1 MDTLVFLGRTLG
13 FSVAAGVNLYAT
25 VALIGLA
32 SRFGWVALPPEYAIF
47 DSNWVIGSALLLYA
61 VEFVADKVP
70 WVDTLWDTVHTFIRP
85 LGGAAVAVASL
96 GDASPGMT
104 VLVALLGGT
113 VAAGAH
119 ATKAGTRVVVNTS
132 PEPFSNWLVS
142 LAEDGFVIALG
153 LLALKYPLAA
163 LIVSSVVIIAVVM
176 LAAVLIRAFRRRFGR
191 SAAPAASLRE
201 IEKIGNSKTREGATE
216 VGPRGSRAAL

>member
-1 MDTLVFLGRTLG
+1 MDTVAFLGRTLG

-47 DSNWVIGSALLLYA
+47 DNDWVIASALFLYA

-70 WVDTLWDTVHTFIRP
+70 WVDTLWDTVHTFVRP
-85 LGGAAVAVASL
+85 LGGAVVAVAAL
-96 GDASPGMT
+96 GDASPGMKA
-104 VLVALLGGT
+104 LVALLGGT

-132 PEPFSNWLVS
+132 PEPFSNWIIS

-163 LIVSSVVIIAVVM
+163 LIVSSVVIIGIVM
-176 LAAVLIRAFRRRFGR
+176 IAAVLVRAFRRRFGR
-191 SAAPAASLRE
+191 QPSAAPS
-201 IEKIGNSKTREGATE
+201 
-216 VGPRGSRAAL
+216 

>member
-1 MDTLVFLGRTLG
+1 MDTVAFLGRTLG

-47 DSNWVIGSALLLYA
+47 DNDWVIASALFLYA

-70 WVDTLWDTVHTFIRP
+70 WVDTLWDTVHTFVRP
-85 LGGAAVAVASL
+85 LGGAVVAVAAL
-96 GDASPGMT
+96 GDASPGMKA
-104 VLVALLGGT
+104 LVALLGGT

-132 PEPFSNWLVS
+132 PEPFSNWIIS

-163 LIVSSVVIIAVVM
+163 LIVSSVVIIGVVM
-176 LAAVLIRAFRRRFGR
+176 IAAVLVRAFRRRFGR
-191 SAAPAASLRE
+191 QPSAAPS
-201 IEKIGNSKTREGATE
+201 
-216 VGPRGSRAAL
+216 